1 MTPASAGWR
10 TIRAERRVL
19 VVVRTIT
26 TLTRLLDVVSL
37 ISADR
42 RTQTFFTVDEGNAAI
57 LAGGTRSVLRSLDA
71 AVVSWAEATRTTFHL
86 ALAASENDD
95 LSRLDAPVVL
105 LPHGVGHQK
114 YYPGTYTVSGLTPE
128 RLPDAA
134 NASRMVYALSHP
146 DQLRRLTEAS
156 PSAGRRA
163 RVVGDPALG
172 RMMESR
178 HRSMAYRAALDARG
192 RTLVVLAS
200 TWGPDSLLGQWPE
213 LPEQLLATLPADE
226 YRVVAVLHP
235 GIWADGP
242 WQVRAWWSRAAEYG
256 LRILPPE
263 QGWQAALLGAS
274 CVVSDSGSLSVYAAA
289 LDRPV
294 LLAPNRSVTTVPGSA
309 ADVLERYAPRL
320 DRQRGLRGQL
330 DASIAGH
337 LPGRYDQ
344 VAALAVDAPDRSASR
359 LRSLLYELLQLA
371 EPPDTAAFP
380 AVPVPAREP
389 QAATT
394 MIVSADASDAEVT
407 VIRYP
412 GIDGSGAGDELD
424 YRHLAADLE
433 GARLDYQ
440 HLVADLERARLDQV
454 GAAGILRTGDGDPD
468 DAAELLRRWPR
479 ASVVAAAGGADTCR
493 LWTRSAALVVRAPV
507 SRLGIDVTVLA
518 SWAYV
523 RLRRDGAVPARD
535 RLRLGG
541 HLIDVRAEA
550 A

>member
-1 MTPASAGWR
+1 
-10 TIRAERRVL
+10 
-19 VVVRTIT
+19 
-26 TLTRLLDVVSL
+26 LLDVVSL
-37 ISADR
+37 ISVDR
-42 RTQTFFTVDEGNAAI
+42 RIQTVFTTDEGNAAI
-57 LAGGTRSVLRSLDA
+57 LADGMRGVLRSLDA
-71 AVVSWAEATRTTFHL
+71 VVVSWAEATRTRFDL

-95 LSRLDAPVVL
+95 LSRLDATVVL
-105 LPHGVGHQK
+105 LPHGVGYQK
-114 YYPGTYTVSGLTPE
+114 YYPGTHTVSGLTPE
-128 RLPDAA
+128 RLPDDA

-146 DQLRRLTEAS
+146 DQLRRLTKAS
-156 PSAGRRA
+156 PAAGRRA

-178 HRSMAYRAALDARG
+178 HRSTAYRAALDARG

-213 LPEQLLATLPADE
+213 LPEQLLATLPVDE
-226 YRVVAVLHP
+226 YRVVAALHP
-235 GIWADGP
+235 GIWAHGP

-256 LRILPPE
+256 LRIVPPE

-294 LLAPNRSVTTVPGSA
+294 LLAPRGSVTTVPGSA
-309 ADVLERYAPRL
+309 ADVLGRHAPRL
-320 DRQRGLRGQL
+320 DRRRELRGQI
-330 DASIAGH
+330 DAVIAGH

-344 VAALAVDAPDRSASR
+344 VAELAVDAPNRSASR
-359 LRSLLYELLQLA
+359 LRSLLYELMGLA
-371 EPPDTAAFP
+371 EPADAAAFP

-389 QAATT
+389 RVATT
-394 MIVSADASDAEVT
+394 MAVSADVSDALVT

-412 GIDGSGAGDELD
+412 GIDVPD
-424 YRHLAADLE
+424 
-433 GARLDYQ
+433 ARGELDYQ
-440 HLVADLERARLDQV
+440 HLVADLDRARLDQV
-454 GAAGILRTGDGDPD
+454 GAATILRTGDGDQD

-479 ASVVAAAGGADTCR
+479 ASLVAADGGADTCR
-493 LWTRSAALVVRAPV
+493 IWTRSAALVARAPV

-523 RLRRDGAVPARD
+523 RLRRDGAVPGRD

-541 HLIDVRAEA
+541 HLMDVRAEA

>member
-1 MTPASAGWR
+1 MTLASADWR
-10 TIRAERRVL
+10 TVRAERRVL

-42 RTQTFFTVDEGNAAI
+42 RIQTVFTVDEDNAAI
-57 LAGGTRSVLRSLDA
+57 LAGATRSVLRSLDA
-71 AVVSWAEATRTTFHL
+71 AVVSWPEATRTTFDL

-95 LSRLDAPVVL
+95 LSRLDATVML

-134 NASRMVYALSHP
+134 RASRMVYALSHP
-146 DQLRRLTEAS
+146 DQLRRLSDTS
-156 PSAGRRA
+156 PSAGGHA

-178 HRSMAYRAALDARG
+178 HRSAAYRAALDARG

-213 LPEQLLATLPADE
+213 LPEQLLAALPVDE

-235 GIWADGP
+235 GIWAHGP

-274 CVVSDSGSLSVYAAA
+274 CVVADSGSLSVYAAA

-294 LLAPNRSVTTVPGSA
+294 LLAPHGSVTTVPGSA

-320 DRQRGLRGQL
+320 DRRRGLRDQL
-330 DASIAGH
+330 DAAIAGH
-337 LPGRYDQ
+337 HPGRYDQ
-344 VAALAVDAPDRSASR
+344 VAASAVDAPDRSASR
-359 LRSLLYELLQLA
+359 LRSLLYELMHLA
-371 EPPDTAAFP
+371 EPPGAAAFP
-380 AVPVPAREP
+380 PVPVPAREP
-389 QAATT
+389 CAATT
-394 MIVSADASDAEVT
+394 MIVSAEVSDAGVT
-407 VIRYP
+407 VTRYP
-412 GIDGSGAGDELD
+412 GIGASDAGGEW
-424 YRHLAADLE
+424 
-433 GARLDYQ
+433 DYQ

-454 GAAGILRTGDGDPD
+454 GAAGILCTGDGDQD
-468 DAAELLRRWPR
+468 DAAELLRQWPR
-479 ASVVAAAGGADTCR
+479 AGVVAAAGGADTCR
-493 LWTRSAALVVRAPV
+493 IWTRSAALVVRAPV

>member
-1 MTPASAGWR
+1 MTPAAAGWR
-10 TIRAERRVL
+10 TIRVERRVL

-57 LAGGTRSVLRSLDA
+57 LAGETRSVLRSLDA
-71 AVVSWAEATRTTFHL
+71 VVVSWAEATRTEFDL

-134 NASRMVYALSHP
+134 RMVHALSHP
-146 DQLRRLTEAS
+146 DQLRRLAEISA
-156 PSAGRRA
+156 SAGRRA

-172 RMMESR
+172 RMLESR
-178 HRSMAYRAALDARG
+178 HRSAAYRAALDARG

-213 LPEQLLATLPADE
+213 LPEHLLAALPADE

-235 GIWADGP
+235 GIWAHGP

-294 LLAPNRSVTTVPGSA
+294 LLAPHGSVTTVPGSA
-309 ADVLERYAPRL
+309 ADVLDRYAPRL
-320 DRQRGLRGQL
+320 DRQRGLRDQI
-330 DASIAGH
+330 DAAIAGH
-337 LPGRYDQ
+337 VPGRYEQ
-344 VAALAVDAPDRSASR
+344 VAALAVDAPDRSAGR
-359 LRSLLYELLQLA
+359 LRSLLYELMRLA
-371 EPPDTAAFP
+371 EPPEAAAFP

-389 QAATT
+389 RAATT
-394 MIVSADASDAEVT
+394 MIVSAAVSDAEVT
-407 VIRYP
+407 VVRYP
-412 GIDGSGAGDELD
+412 GLDASGAGDEW
-424 YRHLAADLE
+424 
-433 GARLDYQ
+433 DYQ
-440 HLVADLERARLDQV
+440 HLVADLDRARLDQV
-454 GAAGILRTGDGDPD
+454 GAAGILCTGDGDRD

-479 ASVVAAAGGADTCR
+479 ASLVTADGGADTCR
-493 LWTRSAALVVRAPV
+493 IWTRSAGLVVRAPV

-523 RLRRDGAVPARD
+523 RLRRDGALPARD
-535 RLRLGG
+535 RLRLGD